1 MTTVADAPFNWAM
14 IGVTALASIVVSV
27 ITAWLV
33 FVLVTKRQMI
43 AADQMRRKQEKSD
56 RIREEVHR
64 WSNPILGSV
73 RDLRGRLD
81 NILRSGGHVAL
92 ASEYQPPRNWSI
104 SHDYFIRSSLYMF
117 GVYFAYAGAMRDS
130 LSFELFETQQEKEQ
144 LLNGLKNVG
153 SALSEF
159 PAPDGCS
166 GKDVQVFHLEQRAMG
181 ALLLLEDGRRCI
193 SYPEFIDKLEEPR
206 FARAFQPLRDLL
218 VGARP
223 QSDCRWRRLERVNV
237 TLVELDDI
245 CKSLLNIR

>member
-1 MTTVADAPFNWAM
+1 MTTVADTPLNWAM
-14 IGVTALASIVVSV
+14 VGVTALASIVVSV
-27 ITAWLV
+27 VTAWLV

-43 AADQMRRKQEKSD
+43 NADQMRREQEKSD

-81 NILRSGGHVAL
+81 NILHREGYAAL
-92 ASEYQPPRNWSI
+92 APEFQPPPNWSI

-130 LSFELFETQQEKEQ
+130 LSFELFESQKEKEQ
-144 LLNGLKNVG
+144 LLHGLAKVG
-153 SALSEF
+153 RALSDY

-193 SYPEFIDKLEEPR
+193 SYPEFIDKLAEPG
-206 FARAFQPLRDLL
+206 FARAFKPLQDLL
-218 VGARP
+218 VEARP
-223 QSDCRWRRLERVNV
+223 QDACRWRRLERVNV
-237 TLVELDDI
+237 ALGALDDV
-245 CKSLLNIR
+245 CKNLLDIQ

>member
-1 MTTVADAPFNWAM
+1 MTTVADTPISWAM

-27 ITAWLV
+27 VTAWLV

-43 AADQMRRKQEKSD
+43 KTDQMRREQEKRD

-81 NILRSGGHVAL
+81 NILCGEGYVAL
-92 ASEYQPPRNWSI
+92 APGFRPPSNWSI
-104 SHDYFIRSSLYMF
+104 SHDYFIGSSLYMF

-130 LSFELFETQQEKEQ
+130 LSFELFETQEEKEQ
-144 LLNGLKNVG
+144 LLDGLAAVG
-153 SALSEF
+153 HALSVY

-193 SYPEFIDKLEEPR
+193 SYPAFIDKLAEPG
-206 FARAFQPLRDLL
+206 FARTFQPLQDLL
-218 VGARP
+218 VEARP
-223 QSDCRWRRLERVNV
+223 ESACRWRRLERVNV
-237 TLVELDDI
+237 ALVALDDI
-245 CKSLLNIR
+245 CKNLLDIR